1 MMAYRRSSSLMP
13 IILLSTAC
21 IATDAAIGQTDGPFP
36 WSRYC
41 SHLGQ
46 TKGASAANTCNN
58 FIGLIAGRSGVTE
71 WAGRPLDFTYVGQHD
86 IYVSYRIFKYRTDP
100 SQCGRIMEI
109 DNRRQLINQ
118 DWGLR
123 ASYYALKSC

>member
-1 MMAYRRSSSLMP
+1 MLRNMIRKLAV
-13 IILLSTAC
+13 ILLATVGVTTP
-21 IATDAAIGQTDGPFP
+21 IASHAQTDGPFP

-46 TKGASAANTCNN
+46 TKGSSAARTCNN
-58 FIGLIAGRSGVTE
+58 FVGLIAGRSGVTE

-86 IYVSYRIFKYRTDP
+86 IYVSYRIFKYRTDR
-100 SQCGRIMEI
+100 SQCGRIMQI
-109 DNRRQLINQ
+109 DNRRQLVNQ

-123 ASYYALKSC
+123 ASYYTLKSC